1 MLIKKGVKM
10 NDKIKKINFDIYR
23 LKNLIWHISQKDSQ
37 TNQDKRDIKMFKRNI
52 RSLNKQK
59 KIYLKEKKK

>member
-1 MLIKKGVKM
+1 M

-59 KIYLKEKKK
+59 KIYL

>member
-1 MLIKKGVKM
+1 M
-10 NDKIKKINFDIYR
+10 NDKINKIHKINFDIYR
-23 LKNLIWHISQKDSQ
+23 LENLIWHISQKDNQ

-59 KIYLKEKKK
+59 KIYL

>member
-23 LKNLIWHISQKDSQ
+23 LKNLISHISQKDSQ

-59 KIYLKEKKK
+59 KIYL